1 MVSKMSSE
9 RMSATNKR
17 MGDKI
22 SKWMSARTVS
32 DQTRK
37 RMSESLKAIG
47 HKPKFRGGNG
57 TGPTSTQHT
66 LSLMCNLLMEY
77 PINTACSGVQGV
89 PNCYK
94 VDLAEP
100 AVKLAIEV
108 DGGSHNLI
116 SRKAADKKKTETL
129 NSLGWCVLRFTNK
142 EVLLGAEQCA
152 EKIRSTISRL
162 KETKTTS
169 QTES

>member
-9 RMSATNKR
+9 TMSATNNR

-37 RMSESLKAIG
+37 RVSESLKLIG
-47 HKPKFRGGNG
+47 HKPKVRGGNG
-57 TGPTSTQHT
+57 TGPTLSQHT
-66 LSLMCNLLMEY
+66 LSFMCKLLMEH
-77 PINTACSGVQGV
+77 PIKTAGSGIPNV

-108 DGGSHNLI
+108 DGGSHSSI

-162 KETKTTS
+162 KEMRTTS

>member
-1 MVSKMSSE
+1 
-9 RMSATNKR
+9 MSATNKR

-22 SKWMSARTVS
+22 SKWMSARVVS
-32 DQTRK
+32 DQTR
-37 RMSESLKAIG
+37 RRVSESLKKIG
-47 HKPKFRGGNG
+47 HKPKIRGGNG
-57 TGPTSTQHT
+57 TGYTFAQHQ
-66 LSLMCNLLMEY
+66 LSYMCNLLMEY
-77 PINTACSGVQGV
+77 VILTAGSGMAKV

-100 AVKLAIEV
+100 SVKLAVEV
-108 DGGSHNLI
+108 DGPSHNSI

-142 EVLLGAEQCA
+142 EVLLGSQQCA
-152 EKIRSTISRL
+152 EKIMSTISRL
-162 KETKTTS
+162 REMRTTS